1 MEAMFASTWARFSS
15 VVRLRTCIVTVSLP
29 STSRPSGVPGIP
41 TWTFRSWMS
50 TPENLKL
57 YHQKTR
63 ENIQKLFNWVESGEA
78 ALPVERSELWSEG
91 EDNFEARLD
100 AILAQR

>member
-1 MEAMFASTWARFSS
+1 
-15 VVRLRTCIVTVSLP
+15 
-29 STSRPSGVPGIP
+29 
-41 TWTFRSWMS
+41 
-50 TPENLKL
+50 LKQ

-63 ENIQKLFNWVESGEA
+63 ENIQKLFRWVESIEA